1 MLNIFFIGV
10 AGAGMSA
17 IAQYLAEQGKN
28 ISGSDRY
35 FTSEYN
41 ETRESLEKAG
51 IKCFPQDGSGISENL
66 DAVIVSTAIED
77 SVPEV
82 QKAKLLNIPIYKRSE
97 LLAKIVEGRKTIAIS
112 GTSGKSTTA
121 GMLFTILEYAGI
133 NPGIITGA
141 GLTQLI
147 KKGKIGNAVFGDPDS
162 WLIIEA
168 DESDGSIVQYKPS
181 IGVILNID
189 KDHKEID
196 ELMELF
202 KTFKNNVKDFLIV
215 NRSSLNSAKLSAKAE
230 NDFASEGNYDAGF
243 IGKNFNQKGFQSS
256 FYVGDILFSLNSVG
270 KHNMENALAAIAV
283 AGKIGVTLQQCAN
296 ALKLYEGIYRRNQFL
311 GEKNGVKVID
321 DYAHN
326 PVKCARAIEAC
337 THISPKVIAWF
348 QPHGYGPTKFLKD
361 DFIEE
366 ISSVLRPEDEIWMSE
381 IYYAG
386 GTADKSISASE
397 LIDGIK
403 KTGKNAFFVSDRNNL
418 LENIRPHFTSNCV
431 LLLMG
436 ARDPSLEHFSKN
448 LFENI

>member
-121 GMLFTILEYAGI
+121 GMLFTILEYAGL

-230 NDFASEGNYDAGF
+230 NDFASEGNYDAG
-243 IGKNFNQKGFQSS
+243 
-256 FYVGDILFSLNSVG
+256 
-270 KHNMENALAAIAV
+270 
-283 AGKIGVTLQQCAN
+283 
-296 ALKLYEGIYRRNQFL
+296 
-311 GEKNGVKVID
+311 
-321 DYAHN
+321 
-326 PVKCARAIEAC
+326 
-337 THISPKVIAWF
+337 
-348 QPHGYGPTKFLKD
+348 
-361 DFIEE
+361 
-366 ISSVLRPEDEIWMSE
+366 
-381 IYYAG
+381 
-386 GTADKSISASE
+386 
-397 LIDGIK
+397 
-403 KTGKNAFFVSDRNNL
+403 
-418 LENIRPHFTSNCV
+418 
-431 LLLMG
+431 
-436 ARDPSLEHFSKN
+436 
-448 LFENI
+448 